1 MASDAE
7 LVRDVC
13 RGDREAFGTL
23 ISRYERSLLA
33 LAFGE
38 LRDLHAAEDVAQA
51 ALLLA
56 FEKLATLKDASR
68 FGPWLMQIART
79 QVIEFVRR
87 RRELVGV
94 PADSS
99 SAELD
104 AEPDPEWIEHEHLLS
119 LVARLSEHEQ
129 VLVGLRYFD
138 GLSMDEISNATG
150 SPIGSVTKQLS
161 RAIARLRAWCQ
172 EESPK

>member
-7 LVRDVC
+7 LVQDVC

-23 ISRYERSLLA
+23 ISRYERSILA

-38 LRDLHAAEDVAQA
+38 LHDLHAAEDVAQA

-56 FEKLATLKDASR
+56 FEKLMTLKDASR

-94 PADSS
+94 PSDSS
-99 SAELD
+99 AAQIDS
-104 AEPDPEWIEHEHLLS
+104 EPDPDWIEHEHVLS
-119 LVARLSEHEQ
+119 LVTRLSENEQ

-138 GLSMDEISNATG
+138 GLSMEEISIATG

-161 RAIARLRAWCQ
+161 RAISRLRAWCQ
-172 EESPK
+172 EESQK